1 MDPYQILGVSP
12 DATDDEVKQAY
23 RKLSKKYHP
32 DANINSVHQEEY
44 TEKFKQVQNAYK
56 TIMDN
61 RKNGFNNQNY
71 TNSQSY
77 QQSYQQSYY
86 QYSGNDQSAF
96 NDAAAF
102 INARRYQDAMNV
114 LEQIRNRNG
123 MWFYYAA
130 MAQNGMGNN
139 ATAVEYAQTAVQME
153 PNNFQYIMLLQQ
165 LQQGSSQYRRTQRT
179 YSSPYGNMMNCCYTY
194 LLMQLICG
202 CCCR

>member
-12 DATDDEVKQAY
+12 DASDDEVKQAY

-32 DANINSVHQEEY
+32 DANINNVHQEEY

-71 TNSQSY
+71 TNQQSY
-77 QQSYQQSYY
+77 QQSYQQSSY
-86 QYSGNDQSAF
+86 QYSGNDQNAF
-96 NDAAAF
+96 NDAAAY

-114 LEQIRNRNG
+114 LNQIRNRNG

-153 PNNFQYIMLLQQ
+153 PNNFQYMMLLQQ

-179 YSSPYGNMMNCCYTY
+179 YSSPFGNMMNCCYTY
-194 LLMQLICG
+194 LMIQLICG